1 MSDSGKAGSG
11 RGNSRRRPFKRR
23 DHETRQEDDNSRRP
37 TQGGRGKNNNHQE
50 NSSNNLAPRNSAPNA
65 SGSSGQDKKGRGGR
79 YRGGRSSRN
88 QGASGRAG
96 ENYRGEKLPH
106 IERPKWTPPKMNT
119 DPLPVPDCSWCGK
132 PIRDISQAISDIDT
146 DLPVHFD
153 CVTAKLAAEEKLEKG
168 DVISY
173 IGGGRFGIV
182 NFIPRTGPR
191 PSPDANNGFKIK
203 KIIEWENKDKRA
215 DWRFEICDHY
225 SVT

>member
-1 MSDSGKAGSG
+1 MSDSGKAGNG
-11 RGNSRRRPFKRR
+11 RGNNRRRPFRRR
-23 DHETRQEDDNSRRP
+23 DHETRQEDENSSRP
-37 TQGGRGKNNNHQE
+37 SAQGGRSKNNNHQE
-50 NSSNNLAPRNSAPNA
+50 NSSNNFAPRNSNPN
-65 SGSSGQDKKGRGGR
+65 SSGQDKKGRGAGR
-79 YRGGRSSRN
+79 HRGRSSRN
-88 QGASGRAG
+88 QGASGRG
-96 ENYRGEKLPH
+96 GDNYRREIPY

-153 CVTAKLAAEEKLEKG
+153 CVTAKLAEAEKLEKG
-168 DVISY
+168 DVITY

-191 PSPDANNGFKIK
+191 PSPGANNGFKIK